1 MKQSLKI
8 IKIPIPNY
16 LKKQPN
22 FSISMLDKVDIE
34 CDDAKIANKIK
45 SWMQIKIQTPIIEVM
60 EDK

>member
-45 SWMQIKIQTPIIEVM
+45 SWMQIKIQTPIIEVI